1 MITLLHGSDELLR
14 SEHLSTIRAAL
25 GPAELAELNTTWLDG
40 RKTSTA
46 EISHH
51 CDVVPFLTPRRLV
64 IVEGLLTHLAKRTRP
79 GKNDAAGDG
88 RDSSLADHPEA
99 SPGPPPVDQER
110 QALLDYLPSI
120 PATTD
125 LALIEAVDIASNDPV
140 YRLLVAL
147 SGQGTAEIVL
157 CQAPDAHDL
166 PDWIVRRTKGKQADI
181 QRPAAQELATY
192 IGSNLRLLDNELDKL
207 VAYRAG
213 QGPISRDDVRL
224 LVPYVQEANIF
235 DLVDAV
241 GRRDGPAALRLLR
254 ELRASGAAPLYLLSM
269 IVRQFRILVQVSDLM
284 GQGMAKDAIAKTIG
298 LHPYPTQK
306 AMQQSRHWR
315 IADLVAIYDLLL
327 QADLAIKTG
336 KLPDDLAVE
345 LLVVDLT
352 HRS

>member
-40 RKTSTA
+40 RKTSAA
-46 EISHH
+46 EISYH
-51 CDVVPFLTPRRLV
+51 CDVIPFLTPRRLV
-64 IVEGLLTHLAKRTRP
+64 IVEGLLSYLAKRARP
-79 GKNDAAGDG
+79 GKNG
-88 RDSSLADHPEA
+88 RAEADRGSPVEEGPEA
-99 SPGPPPVDQER
+99 SGASPPVDRER

-120 PATTD
+120 PPTTD
-125 LALIEAVDIASNDPV
+125 LVLIEGADIPRNDPV
-140 YRLLVAL
+140 YRFLAAL
-147 SGQGTAEIVL
+147 SEEGRSEIIH

-166 PDWIVRRTKGKQADI
+166 PDWIMRRTRRKQADI

-192 IGSNLRLLDNELDKL
+192 IGGNLRLLDNELDKL
-207 VAYRAG
+207 VSYRAG
-213 QGPISRDDVRL
+213 QGPITVEDVRL

-241 GRRDGPAALRLLR
+241 GRQDGPAALRLLR
-254 ELRASGAAPLYLLSM
+254 ELEASGAAPLYLLTM
-269 IVRQFRILVQVSDLM
+269 IVRQFRILIQVSDLM
-284 GQGMAKDAIAKTIG
+284 GKGMAKDAIAKTIS

-315 IADLVAIYDLLL
+315 IADLYAIYDRLL
-327 QADLAIKTG
+327 QTDLAIKTG